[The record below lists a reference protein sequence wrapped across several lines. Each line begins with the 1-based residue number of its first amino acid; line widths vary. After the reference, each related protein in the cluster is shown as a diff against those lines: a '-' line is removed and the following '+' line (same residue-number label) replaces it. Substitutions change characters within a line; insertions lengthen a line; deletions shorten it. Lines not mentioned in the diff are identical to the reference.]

1 MSPIWYDSAMAQ
13 QETIR
18 AKQYVYTCVFDPET
32 EGGFTV
38 TCPALPGL
46 VTYGETLDEARR
58 MAAEAIEGYLEALH
72 RDGLA
77 IPLSE
82 EHNDEPIREGIGVTL
97 KPA

>member
-1 MSPIWYDSAMAQ
+1 MPAVWYDSPMAQ

-18 AKQYVYTCVFDPET
+18 AKQYVYTCVFDPEP

-46 VTYGETLDEARR
+46 VTHGETLDEARR
-58 MAAEAIEGYLEALH
+58 MAAEAIEGYLEAL
-72 RDGLA
+72 RKDGRH
-77 IPLSE
+77 IPLGE
-82 EHNDEPIREGIGVTL
+82 EHDQEPIREGVGVTL